1 MVETGIDLLADGDLC
16 GVTPG
21 QHTVLEAASGSLL
34 QALRLK
40 DSFFALRC
48 GRVQTFQVSRRL
60 PSASVVI
67 YPPPFGPLSEVE
79 CTQVLERAK
88 SFIGLDVPQVR
99 DRLREAGLT
108 AGNEVLAESLITFCI
123 TGMCRVWNVE
133 EAHKLTRQV
142 ALNPE
147 RSQKEPLQA
156 FALPRPDDLANVD
169 DRAGDRN
176 PSLTRAKAVFSGESG
191 LRAVPD
197 KLQEKAISTAIHVG
211 CRGPAARVAG
221 AAAAMTVEGYALY
234 KEIGRHCE
242 QLEGKNISSE
252 QFTER
257 ICEST
262 VSSSGRAIGSLAGAA
277 VGQASIPV
285 PVVGAVIGGVAGAAC
300 GGFYANSL
308 VRGAWRLSGGKAK
321 GGDDIVR
328 CAEETAQSW
337 KLSTRPSTAAMTLS
351 TIWRRRLASTMW
363 YKTSFARRNSSRT
376 PIGPFNS
383 RGNRRIS
390 SDCRGMPGHLP
401 CAAGQHA
408 MNTL

>member
-1 MVETGIDLLADGDLC
+1 A
-16 GVTPG
+16 
-21 QHTVLEAASGSLL
+21 
-34 QALRLK
+34 
-40 DSFFALRC
+40 
-48 GRVQTFQVSRRL
+48 
-60 PSASVVI
+60 
-67 YPPPFGPLSEVE
+67 
-79 CTQVLERAK
+79 
-88 SFIGLDVPQVR
+88 
-99 DRLREAGLT
+99 
-108 AGNEVLAESLITFCI
+108 LAESLITFCI
-123 TGMCRVWNVE
+123 TGMCRIWNVE
-133 EAHKLTRQV
+133 EAHKLTRLHRLV

-147 RSQKEPLQA
+147 HSQKEPLQA
-156 FALPRPDDLANVD
+156 FALPRSDDLANVD
-169 DRAGDRN
+169 DGAGDRN
-176 PSLTRAKAVFSGESG
+176 PSLPRAKAVFSGDSG

-328 CAEETAQSW
+328 CVEHGTADSSNHAFDNFEKEACSDKLVQDFVRSTKLFEAEDDQPMQFQGESED
-337 KLSTRPSTAAMTLS
+337 LL
-351 TIWRRRLASTMW
+351 
-363 YKTSFARRNSSRT
+363 
-376 PIGPFNS
+376 
-383 RGNRRIS
+383 
-390 SDCRGMPGHLP
+390 
-401 CAAGQHA
+401 
-408 MNTL
+408 

>member
-1 MVETGIDLLADGDLC
+1 MVETGFSIRIELLPDGDVC

-34 QALRLK
+34 HALRLK
-40 DSFFALRC
+40 DAFFALRC
-48 GRVQTFQVSRRL
+48 GRIQTFQVSRRL
-60 PSASVVI
+60 PSASIVR

-79 CTQVLERAK
+79 CAQVLERAK
-88 SFIGLDVPQVR
+88 SFIGLELEQVR
-99 DRLREAGLT
+99 ERLQQAGLPDQS
-108 AGNEVLAESLITFCI
+108 GPEVLAESLITFCI
-123 TGMCRVWNVE
+123 TGMCRVWHVE
-133 EAHKLTRQV
+133 EAHKLTRQTTV
-142 ALNPE
+142 SVPKAPML
-147 RSQKEPLQA
+147 RS
-156 FALPRPDDLANVD
+156 DDVSNVMD
-169 DRAGDRN
+169 DSSGNQNSSSARF
-176 PSLTRAKAVFSGESG
+176 KAVLPGDSS
-191 LRAVPD
+191 LSKVPE

-211 CRGPAARVAG
+211 CRGPASRVAG

-242 QLEGKNISSE
+242 QLEVKKISSE

-328 CAEETAQSW
+328 CVEHSADN
-337 KLSTRPSTAAMTLS
+337 
-351 TIWRRRLASTMW
+351 
-363 YKTSFARRNSSRT
+363 YHNSPRT
-376 PIGPFNS
+376 FNEALIDQPKHFGS
-383 RGNRRIS
+383 DDGAWPDQRQGS
-390 SDCRGMPGHLP
+390 SEDFL
-401 CAAGQHA
+401 
-408 MNTL
+408 